1 MPRTVE
7 RPNRYFTFLRRLRA
21 DGRSNMYGAIPYLAT
36 AFGID
41 RNESFR
47 IICEWIDSQEHAVP
61 DAPQRRIAA
70 RAERTEEPTLFD
82 PIAAASTSSRP
93 GRSAADAKKR
103 KPVKQRASA
112 PKARA
117 GAAKKPRRP
126 SGSRAA

>member
-21 DGRSNMYGAIPYLAT
+21 DGRSNMYGAIPYLAA

-41 RNESFR
+41 RSESFR

-61 DAPQRRIAA
+61 DAAPKRTVV
-70 RAERTEEPTLFD
+70 RAERMEEPTLFD
-82 PIAAASTSSRP
+82 PV
-93 GRSAADAKKR
+93 AADAPPSPPGRPAPGKPR
-103 KPVKQRASA
+103 KPVKQRAPA
-112 PKARA
+112 PKSRY
-117 GAAKKPRRP
+117 GASKKPRRP

>member
-61 DAPQRRIAA
+61 DAPPKRTVV
-70 RAERTEEPTLFD
+70 RAERMEEPTLFD
-82 PIAAASTSSRP
+82 PIAAVAPASP
-93 GRSAADAKKR
+93 GRPAAGKQR
-103 KPVKQRASA
+103 KPVKQRAPA
-112 PKARA
+112 PKSRD
-117 GAAKKPRRP
+117 GASKKARRP